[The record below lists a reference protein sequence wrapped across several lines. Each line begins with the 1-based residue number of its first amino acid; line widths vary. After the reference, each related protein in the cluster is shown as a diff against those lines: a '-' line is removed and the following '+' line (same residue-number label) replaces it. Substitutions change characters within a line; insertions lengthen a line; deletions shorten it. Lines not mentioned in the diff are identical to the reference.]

1 MLFLRGKYMQ
11 FKLKLVGATSMIL
24 LLSLSMLSINQ
35 YLQVKD
41 SVDMMIE
48 ESVDEIG
55 HDLSANIAGIMQG
68 KKILGSYI
76 MDLIEDDITT
86 DNIDRV
92 YTKSAVKEA
101 FILAGVGF
109 ESDGSIVDNDPNW
122 NPAADYDSRTRP
134 WYIEAKKE
142 SSIIYTAPYPDSVT
156 KEIVVSMGIPM
167 NKDGRFHGA
176 MFLDI
181 SLSGLGEILNRVAIM
196 STGYAFLISSDGQI
210 ISHPDVAYN
219 GKQAHAFFGSSLDFR
234 STEFKD
240 VDVNGKTWMTKFSK
254 VQGVDWY
261 LGVALDKEQA
271 HAVTTSLRN
280 QAFLYSAAALVFGI
294 IAMLVLIKRLMRPL
308 DDISTAMQDIA
319 SGDGDLTQRL
329 STTGDVEFVILAQGF
344 NSFSINLQSLIGDCK
359 SLATDISQNTHQ
371 TTQGAEIAVSAMHQ
385 QLSELEQ
392 LATAMNEMSST
403 ALEVSGYAKQA
414 AESASQ
420 ADVATQE
427 GASIVSDTSESILL
441 LSRHIEAAVGEVKQ
455 LEDSTAS
462 IETILSVIN
471 GIAEQTN
478 LLALNAAIEAAR
490 AGEQGRGFA
499 VVADEVR
506 NLAQRTQESTSQI
519 KNMIEV
525 LQQGS
530 MSVANVMSQSQSE
543 ATKCVEKAQL
553 ANEAL
558 SSISGAINQI
568 TEMNLQIASAAQE
581 QSLVAEEVNRN
592 TTNIKDLSQKVVDN
606 AQVTN
611 AAMSEQLE
619 VTEKQHNLLN
629 RFII

>member
-1 MLFLRGKYMQ
+1 MQ
-11 FKLKLVGATSMIL
+11 FKLKLVGATSVIL
-24 LLSLSMLSINQ
+24 LLSLSILSVNQ
-35 YLQVKD
+35 YLEVKE
-41 SVDMMIE
+41 SVDTMTH
-48 ESVDEIG
+48 ESIDEIG
-55 HDLSANIAGIMQG
+55 HDLAENISGIMHG
-68 KKILGSYI
+68 KKILGGYI
-76 MDLIEDDITT
+76 MDLIEDEITPE
-86 DNIDRV
+86 NIDRV
-92 YTKSAVKEA
+92 FTKSAVKDA

-109 ESDGSIVDNDPNW
+109 ESDGRIVDNDPNW
-122 NPAADYDSRTRP
+122 IAASDYDSRTRP
-134 WYIEAKKE
+134 WYIDAKNANE
-142 SSIIYTAPYPDSVT
+142 LVYTAPYPDSVT
-156 KEIVVSMGIPM
+156 KEIVVSMGVPM
-167 NKDGRFHGA
+167 TKNGRFHGA
-176 MFLDI
+176 MFLDV
-181 SLSGLGEILNRVAIM
+181 SLSTLGDILNRVAIM
-196 STGYAFLISSDGQI
+196 DSGYAFLISSDGQI

-219 GKQAHAFFGSSLDFR
+219 GKQASEYFGKSLDFKN
-234 STEFKD
+234 TEFKD
-240 VDVNGKTWMTKFSK
+240 ITIKDKTWMTKFTK
-254 VQGVDWY
+254 VKGVDWY

-271 HAVTTSLRN
+271 NAVTASLRN
-280 QAFLYSAAALVFGI
+280 QAFWYSLFALIFGI
-294 IAMLVLIKRLMRPL
+294 IAMLALIKRLMRPL

-329 STTGDVEFVILAQGF
+329 STTGDAEFVALAHGF
-344 NSFSINLQSLIGDCK
+344 NAFSVNLQSLIGDCK
-359 SLATDISQNTHQ
+359 SLATDISHSAHQ
-371 TTQGAEIAVSAMHQ
+371 TSQGAEEAVSAMHQ

-414 AESASQ
+414 AESASE
-420 ADVATQE
+420 ADLATQQ
-427 GASIVSDTSESILL
+427 GASIVSDTSQSILQ
-441 LSRHIEAAVGEVKQ
+441 LSNHIEDAVSEVKQ
-455 LEDSTAS
+455 LEESTAS

-506 NLAQRTQESTSQI
+506 NLAQRTQESTSEI

-530 MSVANVMSQSQSE
+530 LSVANVMSQSQRE
-543 ATKCVEKAQL
+543 ATLCVEKAQS

-558 SSISGAINQI
+558 SSISAAINQI
-568 TEMNLQIASAAQE
+568 TEMNLQIASAAEE

-606 AQVTN
+606 AQTTN
-611 AAMSEQLE
+611 TAMGEQRE
-619 VTEKQHNLLN
+619 VTQKQHDILN